1 MSQIDTTR
9 SGNVIVPY
17 VEAKKRTKYVDKTVL
32 AVTGNNNFALLDSSG
47 YAYADSN
54 GNWRLAFNLWGGQS
68 SASGATLTFPVTFH
82 PSMEQAILVTGDG
95 PTTGACIAANGS
107 SSSVSYSF
115 PTNVTAIRMSGDVA
129 LESKPTWADANM
141 EDTTEVDIFI
151 SENSLPGSKLL
162 DASTPMSKLSAYE
175 EGSFTATGVGFSGS
189 VTGTAHYVKIGKVV
203 TLELPLL
210 SGTSN
215 ATLFEITGLPS
226 DIFPARYLEFAIPYY
241 TDSSALGS
249 GGAVMISM
257 VGAIS
262 LYKAG
267 YATWTASGTKAVPG
281 GGSPWVLTYLST

>member
-17 VEAKKRTKYVDKTVL
+17 VDAKKRTKQITL
-32 AVTGNNNFALLDSSG
+32 TTSSTLLG
-47 YAYADSN
+47 YTIIDAKGVFYADSM
-54 GNWRLAFNLWGGQS
+54 GNWRLSFNIGASISAGQTGG
-68 SASGATLTFPVTFH
+68 AV
-82 PSMEQAILVTGDG
+82 AI
-95 PTTGACIAANGS
+95 
-107 SSSVSYSF
+107 
-115 PTNVTAIRMSGDVA
+115 TNVTFAGIYQAVSIANNLGIAYADYETSNIQVSFDGFGNLYGFIMLSGDVA
-129 LESKPTWADANM
+129 LKQEPTAYTIPANL
-141 EDTTEVDIFI
+141 EDVTAVDMFI
-151 SENSLPGSKLL
+151 AENSLSGSKLL

-249 GGAVMISM
+249 GGAVAISM

-281 GGSPWVLTYLST
+281 GGAPWVLTYLST